1 MFRSLITLSLLLLG
15 LVTPARAQDGAPAD
29 EASAE
34 ARRVEHARQF
44 AIGMSTWPTEWYC
57 SGPMSAAMQQVPPQ
71 EVLRRVQLASRCGVR
86 LVLVPPRRMLTVDGQ
101 PDGRFSVDEANRVID
116 HYARELPPDTLTKY
130 RSTLL
135 GFNLA
140 DDYGCLKCWGGKAI
154 TQGEIADWAGYARQ
168 KLPGLPLGVRVVPE
182 WVGRDPKLAPLL
194 DYAWAQYHTRKGDA
208 KSYFDE
214 AAATAEKLGLRLVMG
229 VNVKDCYGVGT
240 TPLLRGRP
248 GTVREDGAGPSGE
261 LRLYQLEATTKT
273 PGSAPTSARFGRGW
287 WRWPRSG
294 ARRSAGGGPRGTPP
308 SRADQGAPLVVT
320 PSAADQVRPR
330 CPAR

>member
-1 MFRSLITLSLLLLG
+1 LIRSLTALSLLLLG
-15 LVTPARAQDGAPAD
+15 LVAPGLAQDRAPVD

-44 AIGMSTWPTEWYC
+44 AVGMSTWPTEWYC

-86 LVLVPPRRMLTVDGQ
+86 LVLVPPRRMLTADGQ
-101 PDGRFSVDEANRVID
+101 PDGRFSVDAANRVID
-116 HYARELPPDTLTKY
+116 RYARELPPDTLAKY

-154 TQGEIADWAGYARQ
+154 SQAEIAEWAAYTRE

-208 KSYFDE
+208 KSYFDD
-214 AAATAEKLGLRLVMG
+214 AAATAEKLGLRVVMG

-240 TPLLRGRP
+240 TPCSAEDLVRYGRMALSHPASCAFINWRYDEETWKRADIREVWQGLVEMAKKRGAEECRRGR
-248 GTVREDGAGPSGE
+248 AGKPS
-261 LRLYQLEATTKT
+261 
-273 PGSAPTSARFGRGW
+273 
-287 WRWPRSG
+287 
-294 ARRSAGGGPRGTPP
+294 
-308 SRADQGAPLVVT
+308 
-320 PSAADQVRPR
+320 
-330 CPAR
+330 